1 MTDGFKRARSARA
14 ATADAEAGASASAS
28 DASSV
33 VPAVA
38 VEGLATEALTLVPLG
53 TTRPGTAAATAASRD
68 KSAIVMQG
76 VGILRAKVARELADE
91 GSAAPTLQSL
101 GITNVTEVR
110 ERDPAAVMRAIEEIF
125 ADAADS
131 ILRGGGLRYEVPNR
145 TASNQLYVPELDR
158 IVLQSKTSTRSFEST
173 AQVRKTVI
181 MTRVMEMLHQV
192 LRRNI
197 HTTKRDLFYA
207 DVKLFRSQD
216 ESDAVLDDVACV
228 IGCTRTSLHVVA
240 SEKGVVVGRVQF
252 REGEAAAPILWRSSG
267 PRTSVRCGLPSFPWE
282 DGCRR
287 WLSGFAAPRGS
298 SPQPSLNPSSPACF
312 PRRRRPDRLHPHG
325 RWRQGHPPVH

>member
-1 MTDGFKRARSARA
+1 MALAKSQ
-14 ATADAEAGASASAS
+14 TA
-28 DASSV
+28 
-33 VPAVA
+33 AVA
-38 VEGLATEALTLVPLG
+38 
-53 TTRPGTAAATAASRD
+53 R
-68 KSAIVMQG
+68 VMQG
-76 VGILRAKVARELADE
+76 VVAMRRQVEKEL
-91 GSAAPTLQSL
+91 SATSGRAPTLEAL

-110 ERDPAAVMRAIEEIF
+110 ERDPSAVMRAIEELF

-131 ILRGGGLRYEVPNR
+131 ILRGQGLHFEVPNR
-145 TASNQLYVPELDR
+145 TATNQLYVPELDR
-158 IVLQSKTSTRSFEST
+158 IVLKSKTSTRSFDST
-173 AQVRKTVI
+173 AQVRKTAI

-252 REGEAAAPILWRSSG
+252 REGEIWR
-267 PRTSVRCGLPSFPWE
+267 C
-282 DGCRR
+282 
-287 WLSGFAAPRGS
+287 A
-298 SPQPSLNPSSPACF
+298 
-312 PRRRRPDRLHPHG
+312 
-325 RWRQGHPPVH
+325 